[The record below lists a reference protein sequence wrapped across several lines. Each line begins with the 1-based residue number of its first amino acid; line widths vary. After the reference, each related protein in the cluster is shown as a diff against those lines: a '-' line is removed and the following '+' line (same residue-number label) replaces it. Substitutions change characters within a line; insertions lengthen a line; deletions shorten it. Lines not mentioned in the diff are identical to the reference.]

1 MFGADSLG
9 YMAIEYL
16 ECMARGLPICKACF
30 VGKYP
35 MVIPDENNL
44 QNDFEIHKI

>member
-1 MFGADSLG
+1 MRID
-9 YMAIEYL
+9 YL
-16 ECMARGLPICKACF
+16 EGMAGGLPICKACF
-30 VGKYP
+30 DGKYP